1 MISIILLI
9 FGVITL
15 TSLLFNIKLYN
26 KIIELNNQVNVTERE
41 LKKTLDDAKELIEI
55 EAGDNAII
63 SDYRLKTRGDQ
74 PIEFGVTYE
83 VEIIEVSLDNVKVK
97 AIDYQSNDS
106 YPNDPANKQSILN
119 FINGKW
125 FNKSEV
131 ELLMDDKKRRS
142 IKLSKLGI

>member
-1 MISIILLI
+1 MINIILLI
-9 FGVITL
+9 FGIITL

-26 KIIELNNQVNVTERE
+26 KITELNNQVNTVEQE
-41 LKKTLDDAKELIEI
+41 LRKTLDDAKELIEI

-63 SDYRLKTRGDQ
+63 SDYRLETKGDN
-74 PIEFGVTYE
+74 PIKFGVTYE
-83 VEIIEVSLDNVKVK
+83 VEILEVSLDNVKVK

-106 YPNDPANKQSILN
+106 YANDPANKQPILN

-131 ELLMDDKKRRS
+131 EILIDEKKKRN